1 MKSCITSQF
10 PTCLLRLAVFASLC
24 SCVTAA
30 SVTVTVDSHDGPWQY
45 VNGGLNNAYQYGLDD
60 QAAPVVISAANGL
73 TFASGGEFTIQY
85 VSGKTSAGE
94 ELGFPLVDGI
104 GDTAFLVNNFNLPP
118 AGFYPSRYF
127 DPSDYPAYISALV
140 GTFADSA
147 GGIIGTPFLVGDLRS
162 VIVPVGATQLQLG
175 INDNSFSDNSGSLI
189 VNILGPSS
197 VPEPSSIV
205 ILGASIAVVAL
216 RRIFE
221 LISCCRIACNH

>member
-1 MKSCITSQF
+1 MKSCITSQ
-10 PTCLLRLAVFASLC
+10 LLTFLLSLAVFAILC

-30 SVTVTVDSHDGPWQY
+30 TVTVTVDSHEGPWLY
-45 VNGGLNNAYQYGLDD
+45 INGGLNNAYQYGLDN
-60 QAAPVVISAANGL
+60 QAAPVLISAANGL
-73 TFASGGEFTIQY
+73 SFAAGGEFTIQY

-94 ELGFPLVDGI
+94 ELGFPFVDGI
-104 GDTAFLVNNFNLPP
+104 GDTAFLVNNLNIPP

-147 GGIIGTPFLVGDLRS
+147 GEIIGTPFLVGDLRS

-189 VNILGPSS
+189 INIFGPSS

-205 ILGASIAVVAL
+205 ILGAGIAVVVL
-216 RRIFE
+216 RRIFAVM
-221 LISCCRIACNH
+221 SRGRVACTR